1 MQWIQPP
8 LQYIEPLF
16 RPPSEANSLILQVTN
31 GCSWNKC
38 SFCEMY
44 TAPQKKFKP
53 KAEDQVLAEI
63 QRCGELYQGV
73 KQVFLADGDALA
85 LSFRRLESI
94 LSAIREHLPSV
105 ERVSAYCL
113 PQNLRN
119 KSLEELQRLHELGL
133 SLVYVGAESGSNT
146 ILHKVNKS
154 ETFDST
160 LEALLKLKAAGI
172 QTSVMIISGL
182 GGKVYSQEH
191 ALESAR
197 LINAAQPEYLATL
210 TLFFR
215 NGSER
220 FKQAFGDDYIPADA
234 VDVFRELHLFI
245 SQLELT
251 NTVFRS
257 DHVSN
262 HLILK
267 GTLNRDR
274 LKMLKQTEQAIRLA
288 ESGEVEFDAYEPT
301 PHA

>member
-1 MQWIQPP
+1 M
-8 LQYIEPLF
+8 
-16 RPPSEANSLILQVTN
+16 
-31 GCSWNKC
+31 
-38 SFCEMY
+38 
-44 TAPQKKFKP
+44 
-53 KAEDQVLAEI
+53 
-63 QRCGELYQGV
+63 
-73 KQVFLADGDALA
+73 
-85 LSFRRLESI
+85 
-94 LSAIREHLPSV
+94 
-105 ERVSAYCL
+105 
-113 PQNLRN
+113 
-119 KSLEELQRLHELGL
+119 
-133 SLVYVGAESGSNT
+133 
-146 ILHKVNKS
+146 
-154 ETFDST
+154 
-160 LEALLKLKAAGI
+160 
-172 QTSVMIISGL
+172 
-182 GGKVYSQEH
+182 
-191 ALESAR
+191 
-197 LINAAQPEYLATL
+197 
-210 TLFFR
+210 LFFR

>member
-1 MQWIQPP
+1 M
-8 LQYIEPLF
+8 
-16 RPPSEANSLILQVTN
+16 
-31 GCSWNKC
+31 
-38 SFCEMY
+38 
-44 TAPQKKFKP
+44 
-53 KAEDQVLAEI
+53 
-63 QRCGELYQGV
+63 
-73 KQVFLADGDALA
+73 
-85 LSFRRLESI
+85 SFRRLESI

-146 ILHKVNKS
+146 ILRKVNKS

-215 NGSER
+215 NGPER

-288 ESGEVEFDAYEPT
+288 ESGEVEFDVYEPT
-301 PHA
+301 PYA

>member
-1 MQWIQPP
+1 
-8 LQYIEPLF
+8 
-16 RPPSEANSLILQVTN
+16 
-31 GCSWNKC
+31 
-38 SFCEMY
+38 MY

-53 KAEDQVLAEI
+53 KAEDQVLDEI
-63 QRCGELYQGV
+63 QRCAELYQGV

-94 LSAIREHLPSV
+94 LLAIREYLPSV
-105 ERVSAYCL
+105 VRVSAYCL

-119 KSLEELQRLHELGL
+119 KSLEQLQRLHELGL
-133 SLVYVGAESGSNT
+133 GLVYVGAESGSNT
-146 ILHKVNKS
+146 ILRKVNKS

-172 QTSVMIISGL
+172 QSSVMIISGL
-182 GGKVYSQEH
+182 GGKIYSQEH

-215 NGSER
+215 NSPQR
-220 FKQAFGDDYIPADA
+220 FIEAFGDDYMPADA
-234 VDVFRELHLFI
+234 VDIFRELHLFL

-262 HLILK
+262 YLILK
-267 GTLNRDR
+267 GILSRDKATL
-274 LKMLKQTEQAIRLA
+274 LTQTEYALRLA
-288 ESGEVEFDAYEPT
+288 ESGEVAFDVYATT
-301 PHA
+301 PYA